1 MSSRK
6 DRVVHREATNRQV
19 ADLSVVVVNDP
30 LEGIQLGL
38 SDARNVWLLGL
49 IRSVDGEGNGYLT

>member
-30 LEGIQLGL
+30 LEGI
-38 SDARNVWLLGL
+38 
-49 IRSVDGEGNGYLT
+49 